1 MTDTPKQARL
11 RRKFE
16 ASRKESAANLAHLRA
31 AFVELERANHPRLPW
46 AREELRRVET
56 AHEVL
61 TNTIETGGDIDPAE
75 LRTFLRGAKGTR

>member
-16 ASRKESAANLAHLRA
+16 AASKENAANLERLRA
-31 AFVELERANHPRLPW
+31 AFVELERANHPALSW
-46 AREELRRVET
+46 AREELQRVET

-61 TNTIETGGDIDPAE
+61 TNAILTGGHIDPAE
-75 LRTFLRGAKGTR
+75 LRTFLRGAKGKR